1 MANLGLHHLI
11 QAIANAVAEAQDKI
25 HRFQLSTVSDYFD
38 ENNRPKAVDVRMPS
52 LSPDAEEGEERIVRV
67 PLLSLVGPQLLS
79 IKAAEINFEIGLTGI
94 DDDDPPKGAGAK
106 DAKDGK
112 PQDKSDS
119 GAPDDDGSGWR
130 GVGLQRVL
138 GVDVGG
144 SRSRGPG
151 AIAKVTLKVESQ
163 PPSDGMARLI
173 QQLDKLI

>member
-25 HRFQLSTVSDYFD
+25 HRFQLFTVRDYFD

-52 LSPDAEEGEERIVRV
+52 LSPDAEPGDERIVRV

-79 IKAAEINFEIGLTGI
+79 IKAAEISFEIGLTGI
-94 DDDDPPKGAGAK
+94 DDDPPPKAAGK
-106 DAKDGK
+106 DAAGGK
-112 PQDKSDS
+112 PQQDKKDTD
-119 GAPDDDGSGWR
+119 APADDGSDWR

-173 QQLDKLI
+173 QQLDKQI